1 MIVNDGLKDDLW
13 NLAEKCKE
21 RENVSDLIDGSSYS
35 RAAYLVERS
44 RKTEEWIPLP
54 LANLRSA
61 PEVVAGGGWDTDLS
75 GATE

>member
-21 RENVSDLIDGSSYS
+21 RENVSDLIDGSSYL

-54 LANLRSA
+54 RANQRSA
-61 PEVVAGGGWDTDLS
+61 PEVVAGGGWDTGLS